1 VIGVQFGNYT
11 TLALLGEGGMGS
23 VYLAEHPAIGRR
35 VAIKVLR
42 SDFARDELALGRFV
56 NEARAANAIRH
67 PNIIEILD
75 SGTTG
80 AGLPYLV
87 MELLEGEPLRTR
99 LRRVVRLPTLEAL
112 DIAYLTASALAAA
125 HGRGI
130 VHRDLKPD
138 NLFLIP
144 DPNDPALPFVKVLDF
159 GIAKLQRQPGQ
170 LGDRDDDSVQ
180 TQTGTLVGTPSYMS
194 PEQCLG
200 TKTLDQRTDIYSL
213 GIILFEMLCGRTPF
227 QSLGFGEMVHLHL
240 NVAPPRPRSVEP
252 EVPADIEE
260 LILRC
265 LAKRP
270 EDRFQSMEELM
281 SVLET
286 ASDGWLIEHRK
297 SARRLLTAKLPASPS
312 GGMMTTTPRSSPAR
326 PQPQRRGRAGW
337 WLLGVAALALAAG
350 GATWWRAQG
359 DKGISPAR
367 LAQPT
372 PAPAAEPAAPPQV
385 TPPPQATPPPVVPE
399 PVAAQPD
406 PAAQPA
412 PVAPPEPVAP
422 EVKRPA
428 AAKAQK
434 PAKKPPRPPRPDPGD
449 APAKM

>member
-1 VIGVQFGNYT
+1 VIGHQFGNYT

-42 SDFARDELALGRFV
+42 AEFAQDEVALNRFV

-75 SGTTG
+75 SGTTSG
-80 AGLPYLV
+80 GLPYLV
-87 MELLEGEPLRTR
+87 MELLEGEPLRAR
-99 LRRVVRLPTLEAL
+99 LRRAQRLAPLDAL

-144 DPNDPALPFVKVLDF
+144 DPNDPQLSFVKVLDF

-170 LGDRDDDSVQ
+170 LGDDEPDSLQ
-180 TQTGTLVGTPSYMS
+180 TQTGTLMGTPSYMS

-227 QSLGFGEMVHLHL
+227 QSMGFGELVHLHL

-252 EVPADIEE
+252 EVPPALEAI
-260 LILRC
+260 ILTA
-265 LAKRP
+265 LAKKP
-270 EDRFQSMEELM
+270 EDRFQSMEEMM
-281 SVLET
+281 SAMEE
-286 ASDGWLIEHRK
+286 ASEGWLTEHRK
-297 SARRLLTAKLPASPS
+297 SARRLLTAKLPSSPS
-312 GGMMTTTPRSSPAR
+312 GGHTTVPSERAR
-326 PQPQRRGRAGW
+326 TRQRKGTKWPLLVVAG
-337 WLLGVAALALAAG
+337 LVVAGAAG
-350 GATWWRAQG
+350 TLWWRMQAPK
-359 DKGISPAR
+359 DATTAVAR
-367 LAQPT
+367 
-372 PAPAAEPAAPPQV
+372 PAAPPPEV
-385 TPPPQATPPPVVPE
+385 AAKPLAPAPEPPK
-399 PVAAQPD
+399 PVAA
-406 PAAQPA
+406 APA
-412 PVAPPEPVAP
+412 PEPAPPEPTVPEAP
-422 EVKRPA
+422 APTAEAVPPEAIPPSRPA
-428 AAKAQK
+428 TKK
-434 PAKKPPRPPRPDPGD
+434 LAKKPVRPRHPAPDDG
-449 APAKM
+449 PAKM

>member
-1 VIGVQFGNYT
+1 VIGHQFGNYT
-11 TLALLGEGGMGS
+11 TLSLLGEGGMGS

-42 SDFARDELALGRFV
+42 QDFARDDLALGRFV

-87 MELLEGEPLRTR
+87 MELLEGEPLRAR
-99 LRRVVRLPTLEAL
+99 LRRLQRLPTLEAL

-144 DPNDPALPFVKVLDF
+144 DPNDPQLPFVKVLDF

-200 TKTLDQRTDIYSL
+200 TKTLDGRTDIYSL

-227 QSLGFGEMVHLHL
+227 QSLGFGEMVHLQL
-240 NVAPPRPRSVEP
+240 NVAPPRPRAVAP
-252 EVPADIEE
+252 EVPPVIEE
-260 LILRC
+260 IILRA

-281 SVLET
+281 SALET
-286 ASDGWLIEHRK
+286 ASEGWLSEHRK
-297 SARRLLTAKLPASPS
+297 SARRLFTARLPVSPS
-312 GGMMTTTPRSSPAR
+312 GGHPVAK
-326 PQPQRRGRAGW
+326 RRGGAW
-337 WLLGVAALALAAG
+337 WLVAVAALGLTAG
-350 GATWWRAQG
+350 GAALWWRGQPRPPQG
-359 DKGISPAR
+359 PHELRGTHVTT
-367 LAQPT
+367 AQP
-372 PAPAAEPAAPPQV
+372 
-385 TPPPQATPPPVVPE
+385 ATPPPP
-399 PVAAQPD
+399 PQ
-406 PAAQPA
+406 
-412 PVAPPEPVAP
+412 PVAPPAARPVPETAPPALLPDAPKVAP
-422 EVKRPA
+422 KVA
-428 AAKAQK
+428 
-434 PAKKPPRPPRPDPGD
+434 PRPPKKPRPHHPAPPSD